1 MVNRINARIIPHKSL
16 PDNFRNRAAQRRPH
30 ILIFPR
36 SVIALFFL
44 TICAVAAMAQTG
56 ADASSIGAIQT
67 ALQARDNEQAL
78 TLIHTQLQAW
88 PKDVR
93 LWALQGIALT
103 QLGRNREALAAYNKA
118 LAIAPDYLAA
128 LEGAAELEYKAGS
141 ARAVPLLHRILK
153 VRPDEPTT
161 HAMLAALAY
170 KKHDCAAAVE
180 HFQKSAPVLSSQP
193 TALEEYG
200 ACLMD
205 LQKPDQAV
213 PVFEQILALLP
224 NDAHAR
230 YNLAV
235 AQFTAQ
241 HSPDAITTLEPLL
254 DASEP
259 DPDVLDL
266 ASAAYEEIGDT
277 PRAVNLLR
285 QAIVANPHKVK
296 YYVDFAALSYKHES
310 FQVGVEMIDA
320 GLAQLPKA
328 APLYI
333 ARGILFIQMGQFE
346 KGQSDFEAANRLD
359 PGQASAAVAEGLA
372 QMQSSNLDQALKT
385 VETELKAHPNDAFLH
400 YLKAEI
406 ISQGGPA
413 VGSAE
418 FNDAVKA
425 ASRAVQLQPDFPL
438 ARNVLGNL
446 YLQSGQNEKAIEQCR
461 VVLRENPSDQIA
473 VYHLLLALRK
483 INDPMGE
490 VPALVK
496 RLAELRTQSQ
506 QQEASANRYKL
517 YIQGEQA
524 PDAAEPPKQ

>member
-1 MVNRINARIIPHKSL
+1 MVNRISARIIPHKSP
-16 PDNFRNRAAQRRPH
+16 PDHFRHNAPQRRAH
-30 ILIFPR
+30 VLISLR
-36 SVIALFFL
+36 SVVAILLLA
-44 TICAVAAMAQTG
+44 IGAVTAAAQTG
-56 ADASSIGAIQT
+56 ADPSSISAIQA
-67 ALQARDNEQAL
+67 ALQARDDEKAL
-78 TLIHTQLQAW
+78 TLVHAQLQAW
-88 PKDVR
+88 PQDVR
-93 LWALQGIALT
+93 LWALEGIALT
-103 QLGRNREALAAYNKA
+103 QLGRNHEALIAYNKA
-118 LAIAPDYLAA
+118 L
-128 LEGAAELEYKAGS
+128 AELEYKAGS
-141 ARAVPLLHRILK
+141 TQAVPLLHRILK

-205 LQKPDQAV
+205 LRKPDEAV

-224 NDAHAR
+224 NGPHAR

-241 HSPDAITTLEPLL
+241 HSAEAITTLQPLL

-266 ASAAYEEIGDT
+266 ASAAYEETGET

-285 QAIVANPHKVK
+285 QAIVENPHQVK

-320 GLAQLPKA
+320 GLTQLPKA

-333 ARGILFIQMGQFE
+333 ARGILYIQMGQVE
-346 KGQSDFEAANRLD
+346 KGQSDFETANRLD

-372 QMQSSNLDQALKT
+372 QLQASNLDQALKT

-400 YLKAEI
+400 YLQAEI

-413 VGSAE
+413 AGSPE
-418 FNDAVKA
+418 FNEAVKA
-425 ASRAVQLQPDFPL
+425 ASRAVEIQPDFPL

-483 INDPMGE
+483 INDPKGE
-490 VPALVK
+490 VPALLK

-506 QQEASANRYKL
+506 QQDVSTNRYKL
-517 YIQGEQA
+517 YIQSEQA
-524 PDAAEPPKQ
+524 PDAAEPARQ

>member
-1 MVNRINARIIPHKSL
+1 MVDSINARNIP
-16 PDNFRNRAAQRRPH
+16 DTAQRDNYCQRSARRKAE
-30 ILIFPR
+30 IEISLR
-36 SVIALFFL
+36 SVIALL
-44 TICAVAAMAQTG
+44 LLVICATAAIAQTR
-56 ADASSIGAIQT
+56 ADADSISAIQA
-67 ALQARDNEQAL
+67 ALQAGDNQQAL
-78 TLIHTQLQAW
+78 TLVRTQLQSW

-93 LWALQGIALT
+93 LWTLEGIALAH
-103 QLGRNREALAAYNKA
+103 LGRNREALTAYNKA
-118 LAIAPDYLAA
+118 LAISPDYLAA

-141 ARAVPLLHRILK
+141 SRAVPLLNRILK

-170 KKHDCAAAVE
+170 KKHDCATAVE
-180 HFQKSAPVLSSQP
+180 HFRRSGPVVTSQP

-205 LQKPDQAV
+205 LQKPDEAI
-213 PVFEQILALLP
+213 PIFEQILALRP
-224 NDAHAR
+224 SAVHAR

-235 AQFTAQ
+235 AQFSAQ
-241 HSPDAITTLEPLL
+241 HSPDAINTLQPLL
-254 DASEP
+254 EVSDP

-266 ASAAYEEIGDT
+266 ASAAYEETGDT
-277 PRAVNLLR
+277 PRAVSLLR
-285 QAIVANPHKVK
+285 QAIVANPRKVK

-320 GLAQLPKA
+320 GLTQLPKA

-333 ARGILFIQMGQFE
+333 ARGILYIQMGQFE

-372 QMQSSNLDQALKT
+372 QLQASNLDQALKT

-413 VGSAE
+413 VGTPE

-425 ASRAVQLQPDFPL
+425 AARAVQLQPDFRL

-446 YLQSGQNEKAIEQCR
+446 YLQSGQNERAIEQCR
-461 VVLRENPSDQIA
+461 MVLRENPNDQIA

-483 INDPMGE
+483 TNDPKGE
-490 VPALVK
+490 VPGLVK
-496 RLAELRTQSQ
+496 RLAELRAQSQ
-506 QQEASANRYKL
+506 QQEATANRYKL
-517 YIQGEQA
+517 FIQGEQA
-524 PDAAEPPKQ
+524 QDAAEAPKQ